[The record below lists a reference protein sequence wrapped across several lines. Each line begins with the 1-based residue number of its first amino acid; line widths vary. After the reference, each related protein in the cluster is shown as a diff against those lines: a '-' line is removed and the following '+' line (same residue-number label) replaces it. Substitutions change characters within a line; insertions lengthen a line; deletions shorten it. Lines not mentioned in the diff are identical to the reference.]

1 MTPRSTPHALWPWV
15 LSMLLAGCAAW
26 PWAQPVQVN
35 LVGLEALP
43 SEGLELRVAVKLR
56 VQNPND
62 TAIDYDGIALNLALR
77 GHDLASGVSDR
88 AGSVPR
94 FGEAVLVVPMSVS
107 VTALLKQGFA
117 LASGESGPL
126 DFVASGR
133 LSGPGFLAVPF
144 ESRGTLQWPAALA
157 ATTGASGPQRP

>member
-1 MTPRSTPHALWPWV
+1 
-15 LSMLLAGCAAW
+15 MLLAGCAAW
-26 PWAQPVQVN
+26 PWAQPLQVN

-62 TAIDYDGIALNLALR
+62 TAIDYDGISLNLALR

-107 VTALLKQGFA
+107 VTAMVKQGFA
-117 LASGESGPL
+117 LARGESAPL

-133 LSGPGFLAVPF
+133 LSGPGFFVLPF
-144 ESRGTLQWPAALA
+144 ESRGTLAWPAQVSAG
-157 ATTGASGPQRP
+157 ATAPAPSSRP